1 MNNFPALGRDTVQM
15 TPLRQNEVVAANTL
29 FQQSYLYLPKIAKNS
44 FGNLKE
50 DRKFETVIGR
60 DNNTSHWP
68 HSKIRPAQQK
78 KHCYYPFRHYGK
90 ANIYP
95 NRKKYTSQRQI
106 TIQNHSY
113 EAPVYQWAQEFAV
126 KVCQKSYGLGHEPK
140 GGTFVL
146 QMSQE
151 CHNNDACFGGAQLRS
166 SEKFL

>member
-1 MNNFPALGRDTVQM
+1 MKWWQQILCFNKVICISPR
-15 TPLRQNEVVAANTL
+15 LRRIHSV
-29 FQQSYLYLPKIAKNS
+29 IWRRI
-44 FGNLKE
+44 GNLKQLSGE
-50 DRKFETVIGR
+50 ITTPRIDRTPKSG
-60 DNNTSHWP
+60 P
-68 HSKIRPAQQK
+68 HNKK

-151 CHNNDACFGGAQLRS
+151 CLNNDACFGGAQLRS